1 MGSNNKKEVTKKS
14 YKLDDHEDT
23 IVTSVPENEQNEV
36 IDDSFTQEETAF
48 NSNNVEPELEDI
60 KKRSNEDIFHKEE
73 NLPNKNS
80 VSVEDLETNSV
91 QPNDADSDNEGNEI
105 APEPEIEFIKNRK
118 KLNNKVVFNIFAI
131 GLLIAIALVLILKV
145 VFSDGGNEALP
156 VPQEEFENG
165 EEISV
170 EKAKEII
177 EQANKDLGNIQ
188 EEQTDTTNEGV
199 LPTLPSEDEE
209 VVDTGTIEYDNSSH
223 GIHFTY
229 PSEWLELFSF
239 TTKEKP
245 ENVENIVMVGYPV
258 DSGKIDNMRIS
269 IEGTPVSITAKKY
282 FQSTE
287 NLMKNVFPK
296 FQLIEEGE
304 LTVSGREA
312 PTRTYTWV
320 PEGEL
325 ERTPYEQ
332 EWVYIKQQQIYVA
345 GKDKVYVV
353 TFTSDKEDFDSN
365 FEKYKDIISTLELE
379 N

>member
-1 MGSNNKKEVTKKS
+1 MGNNKKEVTKKS
-14 YKLDDHEDT
+14 YKLDDHEDA
-23 IVTSVPENEQNEV
+23 IVTS
-36 IDDSFTQEETAF
+36 DSE
-48 NSNNVEPELEDI
+48 NSNSTNNDSNVEGYPINEILEPDI
-60 KKRSNEDIFHKEE
+60 EGNKKRRKEITDVVE
-73 NLPNKNS
+73 SDLHLWPHRLPNKEGDTDSNI
-80 VSVEDLETNSV
+80 EKETIS
-91 QPNDADSDNEGNEI
+91 DSDSENNETT
-105 APEPEIEFIKNRK
+105 PEPEIEFIKSRK
-118 KLNNKVVFNIFAI
+118 KLNNKVIFNIFAI

-145 VFSDGGNEALP
+145 AFSDGGNETLP

-245 ENVENIVMVGYPV
+245 ENVENIVMVGYPA

-287 NLMKNVFPK
+287 NLMKDVFPK